1 MPIMIQSGYTPAMES
16 LCPRNYFCFV
26 LQITSFQPHLF
37 FLLKC
42 CPWVFLYVYQLVL
55 TTTGLSALMLCF
67 NYLLQVPY
75 PNNLLRNV
83 GRSILPPEAYI
94 LVVDVDMMCN
104 GDLYSSF
111 LEYAQHIN
119 LMVNKGIEKRFYLF
133 VMRM

>member
-1 MPIMIQSGYTPAMES
+1 MPMGPQSGYTPAMES
-16 LCPRNYFCFV
+16 LCPRGYFCFV
-26 LQITSFQPHLF
+26 LWITSFQPHLF

-119 LMVNKGIEKRFYLF
+119 LMVNKGIEKRCYLF

>member
-1 MPIMIQSGYTPAMES
+1 MES
-16 LCPRNYFCFV
+16 LCPRDYFCFV
-26 LQITSFQPHLF
+26 LLITSFQPHLF

-119 LMVNKGIEKRFYLF
+119 LMVNKGIEKRCYLF

>member
-1 MPIMIQSGYTPAMES
+1 MPMGPQSGYTPAMES
-16 LCPRNYFCFV
+16 LCPRGYFCFV
-26 LQITSFQPHLF
+26 LQITSFQPLLF

-42 CPWVFLYVYQLVL
+42 CPWVFLYVYRLVL

>member
-1 MPIMIQSGYTPAMES
+1 MSKGLFLFCAIDYFLSATLVFPAEMLS
-16 LCPRNYFCFV
+16 MGVFICV
-26 LQITSFQPHLF
+26 LV
-37 FLLKC
+37 K
-42 CPWVFLYVYQLVL
+42 VL

-83 GRSILPPEAYI
+83 GRSILPSEAYI

-119 LMVNKGIEKRFYLF
+119 PMANKGIEKRGYLF

>member
-1 MPIMIQSGYTPAMES
+1 MYQS
-16 LCPRNYFCFV
+16 
-26 LQITSFQPHLF
+26 
-37 FLLKC
+37 
-42 CPWVFLYVYQLVL
+42 VL

-119 LMVNKGIEKRFYLF
+119 LMANKGIEKKGVIYLS
-133 VMRM
+133 

>member
-1 MPIMIQSGYTPAMES
+1 M
-16 LCPRNYFCFV
+16 
-26 LQITSFQPHLF
+26 
-37 FLLKC
+37 
-42 CPWVFLYVYQLVL
+42 FLYVYQLVL

-119 LMVNKGIEKRFYLF
+119 LMVNKGIEKRCYLF

>member
-1 MPIMIQSGYTPAMES
+1 MPMGPQSGYTPAMES
-16 LCPRNYFCFV
+16 LCPRGYFCFV
-26 LQITSFQPHLF
+26 LQSTSFQPHLF

-42 CPWVFLYVYQLVL
+42 CPWVFLYVYQLVF

-119 LMVNKGIEKRFYLF
+119 LMANKGIEKRCYLF